1 MTDFPSPSALDTLLA
16 TLSVG
21 DGRATA
27 HIDEGWMQGRTAYGG
42 ISSALALAGT
52 MALHPTE
59 APLRY
64 AQISFVG
71 PVGGDCTIET
81 RVLRRSKSSL
91 FVDAGVTSAAGFGTA
106 AVFAF
111 SPDRQSHLDHNR
123 LTMPE
128 APDPQTLAPV
138 PEHKVRPAFTRHF
151 DMRPTT
157 GPRFAWKSDVGEYLT
172 WVRFVEEPTCHPAVA
187 LLAMG
192 DALPPAAMA
201 LFTEFGPISS
211 MNWTVNMLT
220 ANPRTEDGWWLLS
233 AKTGYARAGLSVQDM
248 MLWNRA
254 GEPVLSGSQAIA
266 IYA

>member
-1 MTDFPSPSALDTLLA
+1 MTTSPSALDALLSTLRTEEGVA
-16 TLSVG
+16 K
-21 DGRATA
+21 A

-42 ISSALALAGT
+42 ISSAVALAGA

-59 APLRY
+59 TPLRY

-71 PVGGDCTIET
+71 PVGGDCTVAT
-81 RVLRRSKSSL
+81 RVLRQSKSSL
-91 FVDAGVTSAAGFGTA
+91 FIDAGVSSDAGFGTA

-111 SPDRQSHLDHNR
+111 SGDRASHLDHNS

-128 APDPQTLAPV
+128 VPAPETLAPV
-138 PEHKVRPAFTRHF
+138 PEHKVRPSFTRHF

-157 GPRFAWKSDVGEYLT
+157 GPRFDWKQDVGEYLT
-172 WVRFVEEPTCHPAVA
+172 WVRFVEEPACHPAVA

-220 ANPRTEDGWWLLS
+220 GNPQTEDGWWLLS
-233 AKTGYARAGLSVQDM
+233 AKTGYARGGFSVQDM

-254 GEPVLSGSQAIA
+254 GEPVLSGSQGIA

>member
-1 MTDFPSPSALDTLLA
+1 MTSSPSALDALLSTLR
-16 TLSVG
+16 VDG
-21 DGRATA
+21 DVATA
-27 HIDEGWMQGRTAYGG
+27 HIDDGWMQGRTAYGG
-42 ISSALALAGT
+42 ISSAVALAGT

-71 PVGGDCTIET
+71 PVSGDCTVQT
-81 RVLRRSKSSL
+81 RVLRQSKSSL
-91 FVDAGVTSAAGFGTA
+91 FIDAGVTSDAGFGTD

-123 LTMPE
+123 L
-128 APDPQTLAPV
+128 AIPDVPAPQTLQPV
-138 PEHKVRPAFTRHF
+138 PEHKARPSFTRHF

-157 GPRFAWKSDVGEYLT
+157 GPRFNWKSDVGEYLT
-172 WVRFVEEPTCHPAVA
+172 WVRFVEEPACHPAVA

-220 ANPRTEDGWWLLS
+220 AKPETDDGWWLLS
-233 AKTGYARAGLSVQDM
+233 AKTGFARNGLSVQDM

-254 GEPVLSGSQAIA
+254 GEPVLHGSQAIA

>member
-1 MTDFPSPSALDTLLA
+1 MNFSSPSPLDTLLA
-16 TLSVG
+16 TLRVDG
-21 DGRATA
+21 DIATA

-42 ISSALALAGT
+42 ISSAVALAGT
-52 MALHPTE
+52 IALHPTDT
-59 APLRY
+59 PLRY

-71 PVGGDCTIET
+71 PVGGDCTVTT

-91 FVDAGVTSAAGFGTA
+91 FVDAGVSSDAGFGTS

-111 SPDRQSHLDHNR
+111 SGDRASHLDHND
-123 LTMPE
+123 LTMP
-128 APDPQTLAPV
+128 AVPDPETLTPV
-138 PEHKVRPAFTRHF
+138 PDHKVRPSFTRHF

-157 GPRFAWKSDVGEYLT
+157 GPRFDWKGEVGEYLT
-172 WVRFVEEPTCHPAVA
+172 WVRFVEEPACHPAVA

-220 ANPRTEDGWWLLS
+220 GSPQTEDGWWLLS
-233 AKTGYARAGLSVQDM
+233 AKTGYARGGFSVQDM

-254 GEPVLSGSQAIA
+254 GEPVLSGSQGIA